1 MYFPVALIITMKGGE
16 FMRYFSDEQINQMKE
31 RVRNDFSPKSRA
43 IYMMYVSRIEELNKK
58 YDEGKVE
65 SSELLQAISELQR
78 FSDSY
83 VPHNNVVDKNDEDAD
98 AYEYENYDFSIK
110 NHL

>member
-1 MYFPVALIITMKGGE
+1 
-16 FMRYFSDEQINQMKE
+16 MRYFSDEQINQMKE

-65 SSELLQAISELQR
+65 SSELLQGYIGTSAFFRQLCPSQQCR
-78 FSDSY
+78 
-83 VPHNNVVDKNDEDAD
+83 
-98 AYEYENYDFSIK
+98 
-110 NHL
+110 